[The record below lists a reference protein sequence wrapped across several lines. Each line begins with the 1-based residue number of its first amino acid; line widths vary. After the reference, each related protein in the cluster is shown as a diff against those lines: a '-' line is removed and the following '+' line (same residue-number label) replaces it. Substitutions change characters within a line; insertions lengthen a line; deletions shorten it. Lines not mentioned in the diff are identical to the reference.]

1 METYYV
7 ETYYGISLTNWIW
20 FLAFSENFGVD
31 IHLRTFGSFVW
42 KWRLDIPSSLTTLVS
57 GHQEING
64 IAKCL
69 LFCDSVALMSRNT
82 CWDIIYVYIIF
93 TIIYIYI
100 YKHMCIHIVV
110 PHESHSANEFP
121 WVLVSI
127 LPRSFAFQS
136 WQAMVVAPFSIKSD
150 LPKQPWCLL
159 WYPLQCHRDLL
170 NKYVVWFQVHR
181 RLLFVLVDFR
191 KQKRDTHGFLPSKSV
206 YIYVCVSVP
215 TWLFFL

>member
-7 ETYYGISLTNWIW
+7 ETYYGMSLTNWIW

-42 KWRLDIPSSLTTLVS
+42 NWRLDIPSSLTTLVS

-69 LFCDSVALMSRNT
+69 LFCDCVALMSRNT
-82 CWDIIYVYIIF
+82 CWNIIYVYIIF
-93 TIIYIYI
+93 TIIYIYIYTHTVYTYTVYI

-127 LPRSFAFQS
+127 LPRSSAFQS

-150 LPKQPWCLL
+150 LPVIKSTMMLVTVPVTMPSWFVEQICGLISGSSSFFVCLG
-159 WYPLQCHRDLL
+159 
-170 NKYVVWFQVHR
+170 WFQKAKTGHPWV
-181 RLLFVLVDFR
+181 FA
-191 KQKRDTHGFLPSKSV
+191 
-206 YIYVCVSVP
+206 I
-215 TWLFFL
+215 